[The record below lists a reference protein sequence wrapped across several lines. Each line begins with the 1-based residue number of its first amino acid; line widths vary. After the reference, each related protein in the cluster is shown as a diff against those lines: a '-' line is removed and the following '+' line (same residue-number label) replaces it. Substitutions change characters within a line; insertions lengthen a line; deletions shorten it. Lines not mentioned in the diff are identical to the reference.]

1 MHEMKNKGGR
11 PRRTDLYRK
20 VNFHCTDKGDANISF
35 VLGNAQ
41 LSGFKDVRSRTD
53 AIELCI
59 DQVSDMMMREQRNG
73 EVIPWK
79 KDAQ

>member
-1 MHEMKNKGGR
+1 MKNKGGR

-20 VNFHCTDKGDANISF
+20 VNFHCSAVGDANISF
-35 VLGNAQ
+35 VQGNAH
-41 LSGFKDVRSRTD
+41 LSGFNAIMSRTD

-59 DQVSDMMMREQRNG
+59 DQVSDMMKREQRDG